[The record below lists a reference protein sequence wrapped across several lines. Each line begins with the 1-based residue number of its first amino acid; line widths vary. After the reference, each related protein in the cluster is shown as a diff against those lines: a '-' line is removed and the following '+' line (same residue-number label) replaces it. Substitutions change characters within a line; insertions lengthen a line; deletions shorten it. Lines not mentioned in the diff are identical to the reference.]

1 MSKSNVSQTSTD
13 DAQDAERRRRVSQA
27 RDHLLSLSHCHHHCT
42 NLLTPLPRSTT
53 SLFHRR
59 QVTYMYASLRT
70 YMYLLPV
77 CIIFFPAAL
86 LVAKYVLAPLQ
97 HFILIHLSSRAGNVQ
112 HWHGGHG
119 PPPTAVCTLRPRQY
133 LIYLGLTKNTR
144 RRQLR
149 YTRTRR
155 SCRLARR
162 RHLGCANASRLLCG
176 LQEVCSTDIRCA

>member
-1 MSKSNVSQTSTD
+1 MSHRQAQTMHKMPRGGGPARHAIISFLSPTKPPPLHQPLDTSSTVHHLALPQTSGD
-13 DAQDAERRRRVSQA
+13 LHV
-27 RDHLLSLSHCHHHCT
+27 CI
-42 NLLTPLPRSTT
+42 
-53 SLFHRR
+53 
-59 QVTYMYASLRT
+59 ASN
-70 YMYLLPV
+70 LPV

-149 YTRTRR
+149 YKRTRR

-176 LQEVCSTDIRCA
+176 LQEVCSKDIRCA

>member
-13 DAQDAERRRRVSQA
+13 DAQDAERRRASQA

-42 NLLTPLPRSTT
+42 NLLSTSSTVHHLALPQT
-53 SLFHRR
+53 SGDLH
-59 QVTYMYASLRT
+59 VCIASN
-70 YMYLLPV
+70 LPV

-176 LQEVCSTDIRCA
+176 LQEVCSKDIRCA